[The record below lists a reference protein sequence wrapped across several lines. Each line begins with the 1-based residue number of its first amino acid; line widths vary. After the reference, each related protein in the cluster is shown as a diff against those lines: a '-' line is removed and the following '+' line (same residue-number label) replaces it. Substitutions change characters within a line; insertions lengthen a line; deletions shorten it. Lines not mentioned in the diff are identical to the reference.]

1 MDGWMRLVAS
11 LQQHFLVFTQR
22 LHSAEV
28 ERRSLRVQLANRKRV
43 AKDKRQPAHNDPDI
57 HLVPAE
63 RFRSVC
69 EELREALQREQQ
81 AQSLLKQQADQ
92 LDHLGR
98 RMDTLIQEDR
108 EREHTL
114 TQAVQSLSEAR
125 KEVRHKEQSL
135 RVLGKHLSGL
145 QQQKKNLEESVHH
158 AENAICMTAKST
170 DSLVNYMKAVE
181 DSYREVRD
189 HIVQSRSTA
198 TGEDLPLPLPKVH
211 LNLMGTER
219 LLGRPDFASCQSLVG
234 MFSEVYHAV
243 CSRIGSLE
251 REISAHQS
259 HVSALR
265 TELHDACLRENLCFI
280 PVCESQSPVTPPL
293 DELCQPVSDPEAPPT
308 DRTNVPLRETSRTSG
323 TCVPC
328 QPLHSP
334 PPPLPDPSQKT
345 RGTKMSSKKAGPA
358 ASKNRSRRT
367 RTSVVS

>member
-1 MDGWMRLVAS
+1 
-11 LQQHFLVFTQR
+11 
-22 LHSAEV
+22 
-28 ERRSLRVQLANRKRV
+28 
-43 AKDKRQPAHNDPDI
+43 I
-57 HLVPAE
+57 
-63 RFRSVC
+63 
-69 EELREALQREQQ
+69 
-81 AQSLLKQQADQ
+81 
-92 LDHLGR
+92 
-98 RMDTLIQEDR
+98 
-108 EREHTL
+108 
-114 TQAVQSLSEAR
+114 LSEAR

-158 AENAICMTAKST
+158 AENAICMTAKYGVLSHPC
-170 DSLVNYMKAVE
+170 LQ
-181 DSYREVRD
+181 VRD

-280 PVCESQSPVTPPL
+280 PV
-293 DELCQPVSDPEAPPT
+293 
-308 DRTNVPLRETSRTSG
+308 R
-323 TCVPC
+323 
-328 QPLHSP
+328 
-334 PPPLPDPSQKT
+334 
-345 RGTKMSSKKAGPA
+345 
-358 ASKNRSRRT
+358 
-367 RTSVVS
+367 